1 MQTIATFLAATALI
15 AGVAL
20 ANAQSTSPRGLDSRT
35 PAAGARDA
43 EQNRRAVDA
52 ERNPDRI
59 IGDYKTPRNNV
70 GGFTTGAGSTGSP
83 SSADNPGL
91 RRNPDGSFGGTP
103 ENPHPR

>member
-1 MQTIATFLAATALI
+1 MQTIATFLATAALI
-15 AGVAL
+15 AGIAL
-20 ANAQSTSPRGLDSRT
+20 ASAQSTSPRSPDLRT
-35 PAAGARDA
+35 PSSSATDA
-43 EQNRRAVDA
+43 ELDRRTADA

-83 SSADNPGL
+83 SSADNPGT
-91 RRNPDGSFGGTP
+91 RRNPDGSMRGTP

>member
-1 MQTIATFLAATALI
+1 MQTIAPFLAATAFI
-15 AGVAL
+15 AGIAL
-20 ANAQSTSPRGLDSRT
+20 ANAQSTSPRSLDSRT
-35 PAAGARDA
+35 PPGSAADA
-43 EQNRRAVDA
+43 ELNRRAVDA
-52 ERNPDRI
+52 ERNPDRT

-83 SSADNPGL
+83 SSADNPGM